1 MSTFVV
7 RESAHPSNLP
17 ATNVVHAVQFIRKM
31 RGGSQ
36 SSLIRGSDDK
46 FYVVKVTNNQQ
57 GLNVLANE
65 VLGNEL
71 LRALNLPT
79 PQWKM
84 VSISKQFIAKNP
96 GLSLET
102 RTGSYPIQSGLHYG
116 SEFLG
121 GDLTQIYE
129 WLPGSFRQRIVNLD
143 DFLGI
148 YLFDLCFNHCDCRQ
162 TIFATEDDGTSFQ
175 AIFIDNGHLF
185 GGPDWNRERR
195 RRESL
200 CLNNLFHTWEWPD
213 EAVESWISRF
223 ETKYSASLADVA
235 RHVPK
240 FWYSGEINSIADS
253 SLRRLRMLR
262 TLFAEEL
269 N

>member
-1 MSTFVV
+1 MNLRIRVICLPLTSSTPFNSL
-7 RESAHPSNLP
+7 E
-17 ATNVVHAVQFIRKM
+17 KM

-84 VSISKQFIAKNP
+84 VSISKQFIAKTLDCRLRR
-96 GLSLET
+96 GQEVTQFRADCIMALSFWE
-102 RTGSYPIQSGLHYG
+102 
-116 SEFLG
+116 